1 MDTLKVGAAFPVA
14 ARVQLGSIEPSDV
27 EVQVCYGLLDNQG
40 EIISPKVLPLE
51 SDGVSDSM
59 VLFKGRVP
67 CQASGQYGYTI
78 RVLPKHANLANPF
91 EPGLVA
97 WG

>member
-1 MDTLKVGAAFPVA
+1 
-14 ARVQLGSIEPSDV
+14 
-27 EVQVCYGLLDNQG
+27 VQVCYGLLDNQG
-40 EIISPKVLPLE
+40 AIASPSVLPLE
-51 SDGVSDSM
+51 PAGAADGM
-59 VLFKGRVP
+59 VVFEGRVP
-67 CQASGQYGYTI
+67 CRSSGQYGYTV

>member
-1 MDTLKVGAAFPVA
+1 
-14 ARVQLGSIEPSDV
+14 
-27 EVQVCYGLLDNQG
+27 
-40 EIISPKVLPLE
+40 
-51 SDGVSDSM
+51 M
-59 VLFKGRVP
+59 VVFEGRVP
-67 CQASGQYGYTI
+67 CRSSGQYGYTV